1 MIEKKYQIFISST
14 YKDLIDERNA
24 VIKTILQLEH
34 IPIGMEVFNAAD
46 DDQWAVIK
54 RTIDTSDYYVVIV
67 GFRYGSTNEE
77 GISYTELEYDYA
89 VSQGIP
95 VLGFVKKRNAP
106 STPDQRDDEP
116 DKQQKLNAF
125 ISKIE
130 KKMRS
135 EWSSADGL
143 AAELAPALVKQFKET
158 PRNGWIPATFD
169 PMALSDEIA
178 TLSKENREMR
188 ERLRLIESR
197 KPDLEF
203 VLECDGGLSFEYVY
217 PPQLV
222 WEKLSIEDFDQNE
235 IDALEAEDKAFR
247 IQSAE
252 IASMLFSKNKK
263 QEETIDNSISVI
275 EDLDF
280 RERLIKEFEDYNT
293 ALPPQEVVAEYN
305 TQLSRYTNMTSNQHK
320 ACIRIDNNGTMTAN
334 QVIVTLH
341 FPPELLVFDSHKIT
355 DAKEPKKIKMPRNP
369 IRDRHDTSYH
379 PAFMDHI
386 EQHERMLNPNNS
398 ISFAIN
404 AFERLNYYTENE
416 DCLYFDVDSIVQ
428 TMGTSSDDFY
438 IVTTKRGTFEIE
450 GEIICE
456 ELPEPIRKSFAV
468 IVK

>member
-14 YKDLIDERNA
+14 YKDLIYERNA

-67 GFRYGSTNEE
+67 GFRYGSTNKE

-135 EWSSADGL
+135 EWLSADGL

-169 PMALSDEIA
+169 PMALSYEIA

-188 ERLRLIESR
+188 ERLQLIESR

-293 ALPPQEVVAEYN
+293 ALPPQGVIAEYN
-305 TQLSRYTNMTSNQHK
+305 TQLSRYTNMTANQHK

-428 TMGTSSDDFY
+428 TMGASSDDFY
-438 IVTTKRGTFEIE
+438 IVATKRGTFEID